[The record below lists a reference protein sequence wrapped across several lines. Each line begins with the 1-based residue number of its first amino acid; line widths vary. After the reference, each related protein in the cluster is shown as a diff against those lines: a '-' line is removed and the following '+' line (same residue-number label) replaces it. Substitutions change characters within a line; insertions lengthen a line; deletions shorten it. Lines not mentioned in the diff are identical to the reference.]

1 MKYEFF
7 FIQLYSTLCN
17 ILSYYTTEKNV
28 VNYCMERVYIL
39 ENYKTTV
46 PTSGNNPPYAHVRK

>member
-7 FIQLYSTLCN
+7 FIQLCVIYLVITQR
-17 ILSYYTTEKNV
+17 KNV

-39 ENYKTTV
+39 ENYKTTI